1 MLKVLVDGTGVER
14 AARLGTGAVAFLI
27 AEMFFKWKSF
37 SLECTGFLVTWL
49 VLDAAVTWAL
59 KLRARPA
66 QEL

>member
-1 MLKVLVDGTGVER
+1 MLKVLVEGTGVER

-37 SLECTGFLVTWL
+37 SLECAGFLATWL
-49 VLDAAVTWAL
+49 VLDAAVSWAL
-59 KLRARPA
+59 SLRSRPA